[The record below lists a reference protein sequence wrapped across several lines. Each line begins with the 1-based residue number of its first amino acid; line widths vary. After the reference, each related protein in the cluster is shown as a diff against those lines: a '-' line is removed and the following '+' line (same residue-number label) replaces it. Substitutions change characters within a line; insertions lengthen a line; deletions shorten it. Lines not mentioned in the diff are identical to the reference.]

1 MDKHWACGDAHGLG
15 FEEHLPQNWSRRAA
29 GWGRL
34 GRRALGKDAQTSSNF
49 RLGSP
54 TEFHDWEAE
63 IASQFGD
70 RPEPSISGTIKRSF
84 AAQDT
89 LGKIALVK
97 S

>member
-15 FEEHLPQNWSRRAA
+15 FEEHLPQNWARRAA

-49 RLGSP
+49 RLGSR

-70 RPEPSISGTIKRSF
+70 RPEPSISGTNISLGVEIKS
-84 AAQDT
+84 
-89 LGKIALVK
+89 LV
-97 S
+97 